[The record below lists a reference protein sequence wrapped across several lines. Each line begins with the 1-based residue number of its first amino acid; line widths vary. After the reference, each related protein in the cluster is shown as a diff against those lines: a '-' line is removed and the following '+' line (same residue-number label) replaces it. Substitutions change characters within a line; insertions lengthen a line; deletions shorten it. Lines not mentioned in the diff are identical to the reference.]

1 MHRRSDAVKKA
12 IKRYNNQAELLDPP
26 ALPISWEEIAE
37 YAFVGEFD
45 ILRITRSDI
54 RQEKWT
60 KKSYRDATM
69 KYYKLSRAR
78 EEIERLNIEV
88 GRLRSFIYKETEHTE
103 HVIEEISHDEPS
115 LAAELRRRWILRSSV
130 NRIHLQ
136 RLRQLQCKPYY
147 TGSRDSRENAES
159 LADIFASGSASSHSL
174 EEEMEIEAENEQE
187 RDFEVMTDFVT
198 SIAD

>member
-1 MHRRSDAVKKA
+1 MHRQSDAVKKA
-12 IKRYNNQAELLDPP
+12 IKQYNNQAELLDPP
-26 ALPISWEEIAE
+26 TLPISWEEIVE

-45 ILRITRSDI
+45 ILCITWSDI
-54 RQEKWT
+54 WQEKWT

-69 KYYKLSRAR
+69 KYYKLSRAQ
-78 EEIERLNIEV
+78 EEIKRLNIEV
-88 GRLRSFIYKETEHTE
+88 GWLRSFIYKETEHTE
-103 HVIEEISHDEPS
+103 HVIEEISHDKPS
-115 LAAELRRRWILRSSV
+115 WAAELCRWWILQSSV

-136 RLRQLQCKPYY
+136 CLRQFQCEPYY
-147 TGSRDSRENAES
+147 TGSQDSRENTES

-174 EEEMEIEAENEQE
+174 EEEMKIEAENEQE